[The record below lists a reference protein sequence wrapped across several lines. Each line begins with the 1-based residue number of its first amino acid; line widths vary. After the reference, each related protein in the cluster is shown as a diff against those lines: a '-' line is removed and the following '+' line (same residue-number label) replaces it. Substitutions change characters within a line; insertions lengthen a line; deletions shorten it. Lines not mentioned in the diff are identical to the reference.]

1 MLEVLVVA
9 PVLVVLR
16 SDDDSDMDGKDTT
29 EDEEDNIEVE
39 LLAADI
45 VTSSSHFDAFN
56 LPNLF
61 FVGSIEEDE
70 EEDWLTCMFIGFIG
84 RLLMVAVEVVVE
96 VVLMLPRLLLM
107 VLPLLMFG
115 SSVLM

>member
-1 MLEVLVVA
+1 MVA

-16 SDDDSDMDGKDTT
+16 SDDDSDIDGKDAT

-39 LLAADI
+39 LLVVDI

-56 LPNLF
+56 LPNFF

-84 RLLMVAVEVVVE
+84 RLLLMVAVEVVVVE

-107 VLPLLMFG
+107 VLSLLMFG